1 MRVRVMLHGWYRLG
15 VEGSDKPLELD
26 VPDGTDVAG
35 VAQVLR
41 RQSPMLDAY
50 ASLII
55 IEGSKVEV
63 DRVLADAEEVHFY
76 PIFSGG

>member
-15 VEGSDKPLELD
+15 VEGSDSPLELD

-35 VAQVLR
+35 LAQVLR
-41 RQSPMLDAY
+41 QQSPMLDAY
-50 ASLII
+50 ASLVMI
-55 IEGSKVEV
+55 GGTQVDV
-63 DRVLADAEEVHFY
+63 DRVLVDAEEVHFY